1 MMDKYVFLVILLA
14 PGFIASTTARFCG
27 NFPDKNSEFG
37 HVMRYFAYSFFSLTL
52 SVILMCVAGIFSMDD
67 TWSMIADKMAVTSNG
82 IAFVLISL
90 TVSIFT
96 GVSWSFWLKSTFS
109 SLCNWLGGKGKI
121 GVGDRVVDDFIKA
134 EDGPAP
140 ILLEVIKGDTSLIGF
155 ANSISTL
162 NSDDFELSLWNAE
175 GYREWLNSDQCRLIK
190 TYINFDKDII
200 LKRYSYPAEWV
211 ERQAL

>member
-1 MMDKYVFLVILLA
+1 M
-14 PGFIASTTARFCG
+14 
-27 NFPDKNSEFG
+27 
-37 HVMRYFAYSFFSLTL
+37 
-52 SVILMCVAGIFSMDD
+52 
-67 TWSMIADKMAVTSNG
+67 
-82 IAFVLISL
+82 
-90 TVSIFT
+90 
-96 GVSWSFWLKSTFS
+96 
-109 SLCNWLGGKGKI
+109 
-121 GVGDRVVDDFIKA
+121 VDDFIKA

-200 LKRYSYPAEWV
+200 LKQYSYPAEWV